1 MTITINKQEIPIKE
15 YNGQRVVTF
24 KEIDAVHERT
34 AGTASRNLRKN
45 KSRFI
50 EGEDFFKISSDEF
63 RRAFGDM
70 DIRQQNDVTL
80 ITESGYLML
89 VKSFTDDLAW
99 KVQREL
105 VNGYFKARE
114 TMPDLAESTAI
125 PMRLLTVDDYLN
137 AARTIALCKKSR
149 LNLVV
154 TILSKAGITDRDE
167 LEQTMRENINTS
179 DTAERLQETLDA
191 TGMSIAQLAN
201 KLGMSTEVM
210 RAYLKGRR
218 FPRPDRYSAMVMVL
232 DRLVSPYEQEG

>member
-1 MTITINKQEIPIKE
+1 MTITINEQEIPIKE

-24 KEIDAVHERT
+24 KEIDAVHERPG
-34 AGTASRNLRKN
+34 GTARKRFNDN
-45 KSRFI
+45 KKYFF
-50 EGEDFFKISSDEF
+50 ENVDYFKITASEF
-63 RRAFGDM
+63 RTLFGGLDGRHQM
-70 DIRQQNDVTL
+70 DITL
-80 ITESGYLML
+80 VTESGYLML

-105 VNGYFKARE
+105 VNSYFKLRE
-114 TMPDLAESTAI
+114 IIPDLSESTAA

-154 TILSKAGITDRDE
+154 TILSKAGITDQSE
-167 LEQTMRENINTS
+167 LEQAVREGIDTS

-191 TGMSIAQLAN
+191 TGMSLAQLAN
-201 KLGMSTEVM
+201 KLGMSTEVA

-218 FPRPDRYSAMVMVL
+218 FPRPDRYNAMVAVL
-232 DRLVSPYEQEG
+232 DRLGAAYE